1 MSFNNISTEVTHCF
15 SDADE
20 IISPEPMGIM
30 EQKFYLHETVSLQI
44 TSHKVCKRGRLPNFD
59 MSA

>member
-30 EQKFYLHETVSLQI
+30 EQKFYLHETVTLE
-44 TSHKVCKRGRLPNFD
+44 PNIGE
-59 MSA
+59 SSNNKSQSV